1 MDWEQR
7 HTAMM
12 SRFATVHTY
21 AELQTAIGIPTYL
34 DLQDVSRWELKLTE
48 AGSSRETVR
57 VTLGRLSM
65 AQKRTNCAEEKRPI
79 STACR
84 KMSGRALTVTIH
96 SESTASMANL
106 SNCTNTRQ
114 RYIIRQIF

>member
-1 MDWEQR
+1 MGRGDGE
-7 HTAMM
+7 
-12 SRFATVHTY
+12 
-21 AELQTAIGIPTYL
+21 
-34 DLQDVSRWELKLTE
+34 LTE

-65 AQKRTNCAEEKRPI
+65 AQKRTSCAEENRPI

-106 SNCTNTRQ
+106 PNGESTRQ
-114 RYIIRQIF
+114 HNIQQRYLKSIRTG